1 MRSNNNTL
9 DKIIKQHWSKKHRSK
24 IILGVILIILIGV
37 IFWIS
42 KPNSFSIQ
50 LDEIQLGSVTYG
62 DFQEII
68 VANGTIEPKTTVL
81 IDAKEGGTVLEIK
94 AEEGQMMNAGDLLVT
109 LNNESLILEYMQRE
123 TQIVEQINNLRNT
136 RISLDQNL
144 RTVEDQLNELENQSI
159 QAHRKFVVDS
169 ALNTMNGIAK
179 NDYLTSKE
187 NHYHLLK
194 KTKTFSKRLQKD
206 ENYQKEQFKRIDASI
221 QLMERNLEMI
231 RSTIDEMS
239 IKAPISGQLNSF
251 NLEKGQVLQRNE
263 TIGRIDIP
271 GAFIIRALVDQHYLN
286 RVTEGQIAMIEY
298 NSEKYNLHITKVQ
311 TTVENGQFEVLL
323 AFDGTLPENIR
334 RGQSFQVHIAIS
346 ALTKAKMIPRGSFYQ
361 SSGGNFVYVVSK
373 DKKSAIKRSVSLGK
387 QNPEY
392 YEVIEGLD
400 TGEEII
406 TSSYEFFKEN
416 DNLILNQNK
425 E

>member
-1 MRSNNNTL
+1 M
-9 DKIIKQHWSKKHRSK
+9 DKVIKQHWSKKHRSK
-24 IILGVILIILIGV
+24 IILGIILIILIGV
-37 IFWIS
+37 IFLIS
-42 KPNSFSIQ
+42 KPNAFSIEI
-50 LDEIQLGSVTYG
+50 DEIQLGQVTYG

-159 QAHRKFVVDS
+159 QARRKFVVDS
-169 ALNTMNGIAK
+169 ALNSMNGIAK

-194 KTKTFSKRLQKD
+194 KTKTFTKRLQKD

-221 QLMERNLEMI
+221 SLMERNLEMI

-271 GAFIIRALVDQHYLN
+271 GDFIIRALVDQHYLN
-286 RVTEGQIAMIEY
+286 RVTEGQTAMIEY
-298 NSEKYNLHITKVQ
+298 NSKKYNLQITKVQ

-425 E
+425 D